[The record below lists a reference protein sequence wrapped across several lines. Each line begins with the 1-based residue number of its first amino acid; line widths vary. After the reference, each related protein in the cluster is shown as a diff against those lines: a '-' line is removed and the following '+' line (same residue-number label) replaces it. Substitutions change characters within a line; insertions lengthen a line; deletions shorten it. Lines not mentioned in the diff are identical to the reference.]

1 MCQSLN
7 VRELLLRRRGSKEKL
22 PLVSWP
28 SEFSETPYWRD
39 DNKEQ
44 PSVPIFVI
52 IFKFTQR
59 GAFMP
64 FRPYKLQLSHSCQ
77 YRRLIVRTL
86 KKVRV
91 KILQNGTFLYIQS
104 LRCLSLQI
112 LTNLN
117 AAFYAI
123 FIIEFSLYKWF
134 QVFWQA
140 LRFNQP
146 IGAVQV
152 MFKVRSLWLTSK
164 QCLQKLLHFWR
175 ECS

>member
-7 VRELLLRRRGSKEKL
+7 VRELLVRGRGSKEKL
-22 PLVSWP
+22 PLVSWA

-39 DNKEQ
+39 ANKEQ

-59 GAFMP
+59 GAFMA
-64 FRPYKLQLSHSCQ
+64 FRPYKLQLSYSCQ

-91 KILQNGTFLYIQS
+91 KILQNGTFCTSSAMQ
-104 LRCLSLQI
+104 CLSLQI
-112 LTNLN
+112 LTILN

-123 FIIEFSLYKWF
+123 ISHWIFPV
-134 QVFWQA
+134 QMVFKY
-140 LRFNQP
+140 FNKP
-146 IGAVQV
+146 
-152 MFKVRSLWLTSK
+152 LTSQSV
-164 QCLQKLLHFWR
+164 QCKLCLKLGHFDW
-175 ECS
+175 